1 MGKMESKDVTPV
13 QGMRRLLEG
22 SVYRKGNMERIRG
35 NYLSQY
41 FSRQEKLCC
50 FGDHKLNNLLNN
62 LLGLCKVPLNT

>member
-35 NYLSQY
+35 KG
-41 FSRQEKLCC
+41 RQREGK
-50 FGDHKLNNLLNN
+50 
-62 LLGLCKVPLNT
+62 